1 MSKRAVDWTGLRSPE
16 PGDPDTAGLRD
27 RKKRLMRQHLSDTAT
42 EMFLGRG
49 FDAVRVVDVA
59 EACGVSEKTVY
70 NYFPTKESLILDR
83 WDTTMASL
91 RTGLSDP
98 AVSPVQAALQIL
110 ADELGGLIS
119 WLMAQNDP
127 VTACTLF
134 LRFGTMIRTT
144 PALRAHQYD
153 VTEQLIA
160 VTAELLAGRTG
171 THPEDPEPQ
180 IAATALVGLWRV
192 QSESLRRNLDGGR
205 VPAVIHQVVTD
216 DVERAAQLID
226 SGLHSFGQADR
237 PK

>member
-1 MSKRAVDWTGLRSPE
+1 MSKRAVDWAALRSSE
-16 PGDPDTAGLRD
+16 SGDPDTAGLRD
-27 RKKRLMRQHLSDTAT
+27 RKKRLMRQQLSDTAT

-59 EACGVSEKTVY
+59 KACGVSEKTVY

-83 WDTTMASL
+83 WDITMASL
-91 RTGLSDP
+91 RTGLSDV
-98 AVSPVQAALQIL
+98 AVTPIQAALQIL
-110 ADELGGLIS
+110 AEELGGLIS

-127 VTACTLF
+127 VAACSLF
-134 LRFGTMIRTT
+134 QRFGTMIRTT

-160 VTAELLAGRTG
+160 VTAEILAGRTG

-192 QSESLRRNLDGGR
+192 QSESLRRTLDGTHA
-205 VPAVIHQVVTD
+205 PAVIHQVVTD

-226 SGLHSFGQADR
+226 SGLHSFGQGDF

>member
-1 MSKRAVDWTGLRSPE
+1 MSNLAVDWTGLRSPE
-16 PGDPDTAGLRD
+16 PVDPDAAGLRD
-27 RKKRLMRQHLSDTAT
+27 RKKRLMRQQLSDTAT
-42 EMFLGRG
+42 EMFLDRG

-98 AVSPVQAALQIL
+98 AVSPIQAAVQIL
-110 ADELGGLIS
+110 TDELGGLIS

-127 VTACTLF
+127 VAACTL
-134 LRFGTMIRTT
+134 LQRFGTMIRTT

-160 VTAELLAGRTG
+160 VTAEILAGRTE

-192 QSESLRRNLDGGR
+192 QSESLRRNLDGAH
-205 VPAVIHQVVTD
+205 VPAVIDQVVTN